1 MFAYWFLKSEGERVL
16 YDRLV
21 REIGRRAEAIGLP
34 AASEEEIACVIRAV
48 LTDNPQ
54 LFWFEGRAAVD
65 RDAERVLLQPVYLY
79 DEDSIRR
86 GQSQAE
92 RIAADLARLGS
103 GGGYEGAKAA
113 FDWLL
118 DNVSYAPGAGG
129 QNLYTALVER
139 RAVCKGL
146 SKAYQF
152 LLSRLGLFSTLAYGT
167 IDGAARHVWNV
178 VQIGNDYYN
187 VDVSLGYPLFDPL
200 FKAGAGG
207 DRYRTF
213 LKSDASF
220 GATHRLT
227 DPEAPHL
234 PCRKDYSRE
243 AE

>member
-1 MFAYWFLKSEGERVL
+1 MFAYWFLKSERERSI

-21 REIGRRAEAIGLP
+21 PGIEERAEAIGLP
-34 AASEEEIACVIRAV
+34 AASEEEIARAV
-48 LTDNPQ
+48 RALLTDNPQ

-65 RDAERVLLQPVYLY
+65 RDDERVLLRPVYLY

-86 GQSQAE
+86 GQVQAE
-92 RIAADLARLGS
+92 RVAADLGRLGN
-103 GGGYEGAKAA
+103 GGEYERAKAA

-118 DNVSYAPGAGG
+118 DNVSYAPGPGG

-152 LLSRLGLFSTLAYGT
+152 LLFRLGLFSTLAYGT
-167 IDGAARHVWNV
+167 VDGVARHVWNV
-178 VQIGNDYYN
+178 VRVGDDYYN
-187 VDVSLGYPLFDPL
+187 ADVSLAYPLFDPL
-200 FKAGAGG
+200 FRAG

-213 LKSDASF
+213 LKSDASL